1 MIVFK
6 KTGTKR
12 LAIVT
17 LCVGLAALGSIAIWF
32 LAVTFLE
39 GVGLLGSRWVC
50 AEYEDM
56 SICGSD
62 QSDLYKVVTSW
73 DSSATPA
80 TIPRIFVSF
89 RNGPLLFLP
98 ELPEEVASE
107 LATRETDM
115 DGTTLYISMT
125 CMFEYKNGRLIN
137 ASFSEPG
144 VRVGKQ
150 KTGPFF
156 ELPATRREVE
166 RVLGPPVRWVRGRS
180 KPKFY

>member
-1 MIVFK
+1 MVFR

-17 LCVGLAALGSIAIWF
+17 LCLGLAALGSIAIWF

-50 AEYEDM
+50 AQYGNM
-56 SICGSD
+56 SISGGNE
-62 QSDLYKVVTSW
+62 SDLYRVTTGW
-73 DSSATPA
+73 DSSGNPA
-80 TIPRIFVSF
+80 AIPHIFVSF

-98 ELPEEVASE
+98 ELPEEVASD

-125 CMFEYKNGRLIN
+125 CMFRYKNGRLIS

-150 KTGPFF
+150 KTGPLF